1 MLSNIDLIYRE
12 QLKLVKASCVAQSAW
27 VPIWSLVFMILISG
41 IFPAIGD
48 VPIGYLCLFML
59 LIILWAIAA
68 YLTGNKIDKWL
79 ETNALDAAS
88 KSIIILFLIN
98 GLIGGFGFWIFW
110 EDGHL
115 TSNLFLCMVMLVIV
129 SVYSIELNI
138 YMPVFAA
145 GLSSLAILVF
155 ARLASSEN
163 EVANIFA
170 FIVPPMIA
178 WYFYMGMRGNNVL
191 ISHISTRIEKEA
203 LNKELSI
210 TTKHLKQSLVEAEVA
225 SKTKD
230 TFFASMSHDLQ
241 TPLNAISGFNQVLH
255 RQIFGPLNDKQ
266 REYTDH
272 IQQATHHLQTLIKD
286 VLTISSLRSG
296 EYTVTCQKTDLR
308 VPVQKAIDILLGAHP
323 NAENQLTI
331 DIPDTPVWADIDA
344 DRFIEC
350 TLNLLTNAVKYTP
363 EKGPISILIEVGS
376 PYHQVHVID
385 SGDGMSEKDIEAACK
400 PFSRIKSSSSS
411 GEQGTGLGLP
421 IVKQLIEKQN
431 GKFSL
436 ITQKSGGMRATL
448 RVQAIEETRK

>member
-12 QLKLVKASCVAQSAW
+12 QLKQVKATCIAQSAM
-27 VPIWSLVFMILISG
+27 VPAWALVFVLLISG

-48 VPIGYLCLFML
+48 VAINRLSLFMF
-59 LIILWAIAA
+59 LIVGWGITS
-68 YLTGNKIDKWL
+68 YTVGTSVDKWL
-79 ETNALDAAS
+79 AADKIDTAS
-88 KSIIILFLIN
+88 KVIITLFLIN
-98 GLIGGFGFWIFW
+98 GLIGGFGFWLFW
-110 EDGHL
+110 VEGHL

-138 YMPVFAA
+138 YMPGFTA
-145 GLSSLAILVF
+145 GLSSLAILIF
-155 ARLASSEN
+155 ARLVTSEN
-163 EVANIFA
+163 EVANVFA

-178 WYFYMGMRGNNVL
+178 WYFYMGIRGNRII

-203 LNKELSI
+203 LNDELCA
-210 TTKHLKQSLVEAEVA
+210 TTKYLKKTLTEAEVA

-255 RQIFGPLNDKQ
+255 RQIFGPLNEKQ

-272 IQQATHHLQTLIKD
+272 IQEATHHLQTLIKD

-296 EYTVTCQKTDLR
+296 EYAVTCKKTDLR
-308 VPVQKAIDILLGAHP
+308 IPIQKAIGILLGAHP
-323 NAENQLTI
+323 NAEHQLTT

-350 TLNLLTNAVKYTP
+350 VLNLLTNAVKYTP
-363 EKGPISILIEVGS
+363 EKAPISILVEVGN
-376 PYHQVHVID
+376 PYHQVHIID
-385 SGDGMSEKDIEAACK
+385 SGEGMSEEDIEAAYK
-400 PFSRIKSSSSS
+400 PFSRIKTSSSS
-411 GEQGTGLGLP
+411 GKQGTGLGLS

-431 GKFSL
+431 GKFNL
-436 ITQKSGGMRATL
+436 ITQKSGGIRATL
-448 RVQAIEETRK
+448 HALAAKEVP